1 MNSQRPMVFFDGGCG
16 LCSREIA
23 PYRRLDTRERI
34 EWIDITREAG
44 RLEDSGLDLQACM
57 EVLHVIAAD
66 GRLHTGAH
74 AFAVTWSHLP
84 GYRWLA
90 RVVRL
95 PGILPLLDAA
105 YRRFARW
112 RFRRR
117 AACVLD

>member
-1 MNSQRPMVFFDGGCG
+1 MVFYDGGCG

-23 PYRRLDTRERI
+23 HYRRLDSRERI
-34 EWIDITREAG
+34 EWIDITREPE
-44 RLEDSGLDLQACM
+44 RLEDFGLELQACM

-66 GRLHTGAH
+66 GRRHTGAY
-74 AFAVTWSHLP
+74 AFAVTWSQLP

-90 RVVRL
+90 RLVRL

-117 AACVLD
+117 TACAVN